1 MPFISSRVSTVMTAS
16 QRSSVNGKLGRASR
30 HSPLHLYHVY
40 VKYEEVDKW
49 GWNGS
54 NF

>member
-16 QRSSVNGKLGRASR
+16 QRSSVKGKLGRASR
-30 HSPLHLYHVY
+30 HIPLHHVY